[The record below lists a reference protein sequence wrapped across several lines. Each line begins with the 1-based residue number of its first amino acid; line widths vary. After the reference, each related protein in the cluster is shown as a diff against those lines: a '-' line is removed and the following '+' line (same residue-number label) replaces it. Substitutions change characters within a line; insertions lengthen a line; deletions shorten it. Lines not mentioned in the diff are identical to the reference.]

1 MSTLGIES
9 GRYTRPITPVTSR
22 ICKYCTS
29 NQIDDEKHAILEC
42 NTFSVKRNCFFGKL
56 RSLLP
61 EFEQMSLDHKLLTI
75 LCPATSEIAV
85 CVSKYLEII
94 SRTRTKLYQV
104 LSDQML
110 TFYCKS

>member
-1 MSTLGIES
+1 MPTLGIES
-9 GRYTRPITPVTSR
+9 GRYTRPVTPVSSR
-22 ICKYCTS
+22 ICKYCSS

-42 NTFSVKRNCFFGKL
+42 NTFLLKRNCFIGKL
-56 RSLLP
+56 KSLLP
-61 EFEQMSLDHKLLTI
+61 EFELMSLDHKLLTI

-94 SRTRTKLYQV
+94 SKTKKKLDEG

-110 TFYCKS
+110 SFYCKI